1 MEKTTVLTKLDFR
14 TLKYANLFIL
24 KYKRRT
30 SIWFLVTALISAAVI
45 VYDVLFVKD
54 SYAFTI
60 IGVLFILYSGYNYFN
75 LEKRLDNQ
83 LSRYFYGR
91 RDIHTQKVEVT
102 DEKLVIIRSVDPENP
117 IEYDW
122 SFVTE
127 ILEMPQ
133 FYILMIG
140 KGVPIIV
147 DRSDEALLEGTKENL
162 DAIIKEKAALKPYKR
177 TEEDIVKRPITFVH
191 PVYTE
196 EEMSNIQEVENEVVN
211 EDENVEEVTT
221 EVQSEEVEEV
231 NEPTEE

>member
-1 MEKTTVLTKLDFR
+1 M
-14 TLKYANLFIL
+14 
-24 KYKRRT
+24 
-30 SIWFLVTALISAAVI
+30 
-45 VYDVLFVKD
+45 
-54 SYAFTI
+54 
-60 IGVLFILYSGYNYFN
+60 
-75 LEKRLDNQ
+75 
-83 LSRYFYGR
+83 
-91 RDIHTQKVEVT
+91 
-102 DEKLVIIRSVDPENP
+102 DPENP

-211 EDENVEEVTT
+211 EDVNVEEVTT